1 MDSAE
6 KKTAISG
13 IRKDIFLSRFLNS
26 LTDSVI
32 SVISQAKLK
41 RGTKINRDRR
51 MVNPPSMRLNPKIK
65 SNLAPIIRI
74 IGSWVKKIAM
84 PLKIFSF
91 SSYEI
96 NLIIRKHALYFFL
109 YQAEFAD
116 KNAFERLLKGTLR
129 FSKNLRT

>member
-32 SVISQAKLK
+32 SVISQVKLK
-41 RGTKINRDRR
+41 RGTNINRDRR

-84 PLKIFSF
+84 PLKIISF
-91 SSYEI
+91 NPYGK
-96 NLIIRKHALYFFL
+96 NLIVRKYVLNCFPYRITWKGFASQINWQSALP
-109 YQAEFAD
+109 
-116 KNAFERLLKGTLR
+116 
-129 FSKNLRT
+129 